1 MRKNF
6 ITGTDLNIN
15 GIKKTLIRYTKINN
29 LMNLQ
34 ELKQSFE
41 NLYHAEAESVY
52 FAPGRVN
59 LIGEHTDY
67 NGGSVFPCA
76 LSFGTYL
83 LLRKNGKDVINFR
96 SLNQQEVE
104 TLKFD
109 QLTTPLNKTWV
120 NYPLGVFAQF
130 IKRGVKIETGFDIL
144 IWGNVPNG
152 AGLSSS
158 AALEVVTA
166 YALNDQFGTE
176 FNRMVLAQIG
186 QKAEHEFA
194 FVNCGIMDQFTSANG
209 AKDHAIH
216 LNCDTLDFELVPVK
230 LEGVKILISNT
241 HSPHKLDSGAY
252 NQRVVECKLA
262 VKQLN
267 SVRPIKYLAELTES
281 EFNSIESAIID
292 PVARKRAR
300 HVVGEVQRTSDAVKA
315 LKAGD
320 LIQFG
325 KLMNA
330 SHASLRDDYEVTGFQ
345 LDTMAEEA
353 WKVEGVIGSRMTGG
367 GFGGCTVSLVKEEA
381 IPQFI
386 KEVGAAYKEKTGL
399 SPDFYIAEIGDG
411 ANKVL

>member
-1 MRKNF
+1 
-6 ITGTDLNIN
+6 
-15 GIKKTLIRYTKINN
+15 
-29 LMNLQ
+29 MNVQ
-34 ELKQSFE
+34 ELKAAFE
-41 NLYHAEAESVY
+41 AAYGKQAEAVY

-83 LLRKNGKDVINFR
+83 LLSKNDEKFVNFR
-96 SLNQQEVE
+96 SMNQPEVTKLGLNE
-104 TLKFD
+104 
-109 QLTTPLNKTWV
+109 LTTPLENSWV
-120 NYPLGVFAQF
+120 NYPLGVFAQY
-130 IKRGVKIETGFDIL
+130 IKRGVEIKTGYDIL

-166 YALNDQFGTE
+166 YALNDQLGTG
-176 FNRMVLAQIG
+176 FNRTVLAQIG

-194 FVNCGIMDQFTSANG
+194 FVNCGIMDQFASANG

-216 LNCDTLDFELVPVK
+216 LNCDTLEFELVPVK

-252 NQRVVECKLA
+252 NQRVAECKLA
-262 VKQLN
+262 VEQLN
-267 SVRPIKYLAELTES
+267 KVRPIKFLAELTEA
-281 EFNSIESAIID
+281 EFKEIESAITD
-292 PVARKRAR
+292 PVAHKRAR
-300 HVVGEVQRTSDAVKA
+300 HVVGEVQRTKDAVKA

-320 LIQFG
+320 LTLFG

-330 SHASLRDDYEVTGFQ
+330 SHVSLRDDYEVTGLQ

-353 WKVEGVIGSRMTGG
+353 WKIDGVIGSRMTGG
-367 GFGGCTVSLVKEEA
+367 GFGGCTVSLVKDEA
-381 IPQFI
+381 IDTFI
-386 KEVGAAYKEKTGL
+386 EKVGAAYEAKT
-399 SPDFYIAEIGDG
+399 SIKPQFYIAEIGNG
-411 ANKVL
+411 ACKLD

>member
-1 MRKNF
+1 M
-6 ITGTDLNIN
+6 
-15 GIKKTLIRYTKINN
+15 TLP
-29 LMNLQ
+29 
-34 ELKQSFE
+34 ELKSAFVSAYGQE
-41 NLYHAEAESVY
+41 AEAVY

-76 LSFGTYL
+76 LSFGAYL
-83 LLRKNGKDVINFR
+83 LIRKNGGNTVKFR
-96 SLNQQEVE
+96 SLNQPEVVE
-104 TLKFD
+104 LGFD
-109 QLTTPLNKTWV
+109 QLTTPLDKVWA

-130 IKRGVKIETGFDIL
+130 IKRGIAITEGYDIL
-144 IWGNVPNG
+144 IWGDVPNG

-166 YALNDQFGTE
+166 YALNDQLSTG
-176 FNRMVLAQIG
+176 FNRTILAQIG

-194 FVNCGIMDQFTSANG
+194 FVNCGIMDQFASANG

-252 NQRVVECKLA
+252 NQRVAECQLA

-267 SVRPIKYLAELTES
+267 AVRPIKYLAELTEADFK
-281 EFNSIESAIID
+281 EIELAITD
-292 PVARKRAR
+292 VTAHKRAR

-315 LKAGD
+315 LKAND
-320 LIQFG
+320 LVLFG
-325 KLMNA
+325 QLMNA
-330 SHASLRDDYEVTGFQ
+330 SHVSLRDDYEVTGPE

-353 WKVEGVIGSRMTGG
+353 WKIEGVIGSRMTGG
-367 GFGGCTVSLVKEEA
+367 GFGGCTVSLVKDEA
-381 IPQFI
+381 IDTFI
-386 KEVGAAYKEKTGL
+386 AKVGAAYEAKIGIK
-399 SPDFYIAEIGDG
+399 PDFYIAEIGDG
-411 ANKVL
+411 ACKLS

>member
-1 MRKNF
+1 M
-6 ITGTDLNIN
+6 TV
-15 GIKKTLIRYTKINN
+15 
-29 LMNLQ
+29 Q
-34 ELKQSFE
+34 ELKSAFVTAYGQE
-41 NLYHAEAESVY
+41 AEAVY

-83 LLRKNGKDVINFR
+83 LLRKNKEKFVNFR
-96 SLNQQEVE
+96 SLNQPEVIKLGLNE
-104 TLKFD
+104 
-109 QLTTPLNKTWV
+109 LTTPIADKVWV

-130 IKRGVKIETGFDIL
+130 IKRNVEIKDGFDIL

-166 YALNDQFGTE
+166 FALNDQLGTG
-176 FNRMVLAQIG
+176 FNRKVLAQIG

-194 FVNCGIMDQFTSANG
+194 FVNCGIMDQFVSANG
-209 AKDHAIH
+209 AKDNAVH
-216 LNCDTLDFELVPVK
+216 LNCDTLEFELVPVK
-230 LEGVKILISNT
+230 LEGVKIVISNT

-252 NQRVVECKLA
+252 NQRVAECKLA
-262 VKQLN
+262 VEQLN
-267 SVRPIKYLAELTES
+267 KVRPIKYLAELTEA
-281 EFNSIESAIID
+281 EFKEIESAITD
-292 PVARKRAR
+292 PVAHKRAR

-320 LIQFG
+320 LVKFG

-330 SHASLRDDYEVTGFQ
+330 SHVSLRDDYEVTGLQ

-353 WKVEGVIGSRMTGG
+353 WKIDGVIGSRMTGG
-367 GFGGCTVSLVKEEA
+367 GFGGCTVSLVKDEA
-381 IPQFI
+381 IDTFI
-386 KEVGAAYKEKTGL
+386 DKVGAAYEAKT
-399 SPDFYIAEIGDG
+399 SIKPQFYIAEIGNG
-411 ANKVL
+411 ACKID